1 MPTKKSTPAIAAT
14 AATCCDASA
23 AAPAPAQRTRV
34 RSILSHLSTTQ
45 TTALKKLLPKGVI
58 TDKSIKELGSSKY
71 PSALLNTLPK
81 ENAYPLMGHIA
92 EAMLRRHSDE
102 ITEDSLIETA
112 REFYPELSAALEA
125 KARKS
130 KTTQPFVESLVA
142 TREQLDEL
150 FEGEPEFEPT
160 AATSKAPHIEGHPDM
175 VSGGQIFEIKLA
187 GQPKKDWT
195 QFLLQLFAYAAILRS
210 ATAVHLVLPLHQ
222 HVWSFDLADWSSA
235 SRKEYLQFLEAS
247 AVAQQTTGA
256 ANADAAT
263 ALFDTYNIG
272 IHIEKKGSV
281 ANSLKGRTAEKPWQI
296 FISSNRST
304 KVNVKEADIKETA
317 DFIAESGHRVFV
329 HAPYLINLAADPET
343 DEYNVACLTDTLEA
357 AAQMGLKGVVVHVG
371 KYTTQDPATALD
383 NMETNL
389 RSALEAATEEC
400 PIILETPAG
409 QGTELLCTHKEFM
422 EFIERFDDDAR
433 LRVCVDT
440 CHVWAAGEDPLVYIK
455 QVCLFHENMLALIHF
470 NDSEGEQSCCKDR
483 HATPGGGAIGF
494 DKMKAIAEFA
504 SGEGVPM
511 VYE

>member
-1 MPTKKSTPAIAAT
+1 MPTKKSTPA
-14 AATCCDASA
+14 TCCDASA
-23 AAPAPAQRTRV
+23 SAPAPAAAQRTRV

-45 TTALKKLLPKGVI
+45 TTALKKFLPKGVI
-58 TDKSIKELGSSKY
+58 TDKSIKELGASKY

-92 EAMLRRHSDE
+92 EAMLRRHADE
-102 ITEDSLIETA
+102 ITTDSLIETA
-112 REFYPELSAALEA
+112 REFYPEFSSALEA
-125 KARKS
+125 KVRKS
-130 KTTQPFVESLVA
+130 KTTEPFVESLVA

-263 ALFDTYNIG
+263 ALFDDYNIG
-272 IHIEKKGSV
+272 VHIEKKGSV
-281 ANSLKGRTAEKPWQI
+281 ANSLKDRSAEKPWQI

-304 KVNVKEADIKETA
+304 KVNVKAADIKETA

-357 AAQMGLKGVVVHVG
+357 AAAMGLKGVVVHVG

-389 RSALEAATEEC
+389 RNALEAATKEC